1 MGWFFG
7 FKLHLLCNERGELV
21 DFCLTR
27 GNVDDRNQKIFSVLS
42 KYLFGKLYADKGYI
56 SASLFDTNPLSNSGF
71 NPIEK
76 RDRFQSIFIKLA
88 YYFNQPAFYLPQA
101 V

>member
-1 MGWFFG
+1 MT
-7 FKLHLLCNERGELV
+7 N
-21 DFCLTR
+21 
-27 GNVDDRNQKIFSVLS
+27 
-42 KYLFGKLYADKGYI
+42 
-56 SASLFDTNPLSNSGF
+56 TNPLSNSGF

>member
-1 MGWFFG
+1 MQT
-7 FKLHLLCNERGELV
+7 NRS
-21 DFCLTR
+21 T
-27 GNVDDRNQKIFSVLS
+27 
-42 KYLFGKLYADKGYI
+42 
-56 SASLFDTNPLSNSGF
+56 FDTNPLSNSGF